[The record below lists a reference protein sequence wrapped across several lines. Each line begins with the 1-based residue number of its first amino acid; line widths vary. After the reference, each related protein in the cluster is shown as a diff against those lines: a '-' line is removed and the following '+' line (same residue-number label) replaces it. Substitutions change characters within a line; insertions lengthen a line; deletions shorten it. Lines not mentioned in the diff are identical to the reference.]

1 LKNLPENLPEEVY
14 WRIFTS
20 NNRASVPVGKNT
32 RVNDPKAEIDMKKAI
47 KPNISKRVFWDVDFE
62 SLDYDKDRLFIIDKV
77 MNYGLWDDFVATVRY
92 YGKEV
97 IRKEIVK
104 SPYLKK
110 DVLNFLCFYLS
121 LQPSDFECYTRR
133 QLQEPHWA
141 Y

>member
-1 LKNLPENLPEEVY
+1 MEK
-14 WRIFTS
+14 
-20 NNRASVPVGKNT
+20 VPN
-32 RVNDPKAEIDMKKAI
+32 
-47 KPNISKRVFWDVDFE
+47 PNISKRVFWDVDFE

-77 MNYGLWDDFVATVRY
+77 MNYGLWDDFVATLRY

-97 IRKEIVK
+97 VRREILK

-110 DVLNFLCFYLS
+110 DVLNFLCFYFD

-133 QLQEPHWA
+133 QLQEPHWT

>member
-1 LKNLPENLPEEVY
+1 
-14 WRIFTS
+14 
-20 NNRASVPVGKNT
+20 
-32 RVNDPKAEIDMKKAI
+32 MKKAT
-47 KPNISKRVFWDVDFE
+47 KPSISKRVFWDVEFE
-62 SLDYDKDRLFIIDKV
+62 SLDYEKDRFFIIDKV
-77 MNYGLWDDFVATVRY
+77 MNYGLWADFVATVRY

-97 IRKEIVK
+97 ISKEIVK

-110 DVLNFLCFYLS
+110 DVFNFLCFHLD